1 MANPKAPGSVMNTML
16 VFTIMM
22 VVLPIFSYFF
32 SKSVIFE
39 GVFGMI
45 HTSSY
50 FYAAVVA
57 ISVVHVILGM
67 FIYVAWSDDSRP
79 VPQFKAD

>member
-1 MANPKAPGSVMNTML
+1 MVQRSEGSAMKAML

-39 GVFGMI
+39 GIMGVAAQ
-45 HTSSY
+45 SSY
-50 FYAAVVA
+50 FYAAIVA
-57 ISVVHVILGM
+57 IAVVHVILGL
-67 FIYVAWSDDSRP
+67 FIYVAWSEEPRP